1 MSYLQR
7 KMFANGGGAEAN
19 PYYYVSA
26 DRKLVPL
33 DSNQLYDVLSTA
45 GIGEL
50 TALIQNPDVE
60 YSPATQEL
68 FRRVVGERRARG
80 SSTTPNNLEF
90 GKALPDYLDFYSG
103 LENIGGIAK
112 DTILEGAERG
122 VGLFRGLMADQGDPQ
137 DLFVSERFPFN
148 RQGQP
153 VVDPFQGRPDPT
165 NIPELIGRAAEGL
178 EAKAKTVPPL
188 FDRSGSLR
196 RGFSNPE
203 LAAILNRAQSGEI
216 QDFEEEIEELVKPDV
231 VDTAVVEE
239 VTEQAP
245 RELPRGIVEIRNISP
260 EDYEGSNIALLKQEM
275 EIVGR
280 DEEGN
285 PLPETRLLQDPKIQ
299 DLLDEIKPIE
309 LKVDVDK
316 TEADS
321 LLDVEEKFDG
331 LPDSEVQKL
340 LDPIKPILSIPEAAA
355 EAREE
360 QEEQEE
366 QAEDQRSSARDA
378 VTRKLEQPGF
388 FGSDRFLD
396 FIRNVGGELTR
407 TGQFG
412 TGLSLG
418 ASKAAE
424 ERAAREL
431 MAEQEERD
439 FASKLRLARAEAAL
453 EGGGFMDPSDAGK
466 IVDQE
471 NALADNIQ
479 SFEKSRNTLSNLNK
493 VIGILDEGGATG
505 LRGFFGEATDMI
517 QAAISK
523 DNNGKS
529 FDELEPRTRAN
540 SLLKVLRQANVR
552 EILGESGKTI
562 SNLDRQIVEEVF
574 GDIKLTTPVA
584 VSIKKL
590 EDSRK
595 NILNSMRSTQNK
607 IINSKSFFDNVGY
620 DSNVLRINE
629 PILDLIKAFTFAN
642 AESYIAP
649 DTSDA
654 IIDTTL

>member
-19 PYYYVSA
+19 PYYYVNTNN
-26 DRKLVPL
+26 KLVPL
-33 DSNQLYDVLSTA
+33 DSSQLYDVLKTS

-50 TALIQNPDVE
+50 TALIQNPDVT

-68 FRRVVGERRARG
+68 FRKIVGERVAEV
-80 SSTTPNNLEF
+80 SSTTPNNLKF
-90 GKALPDYLDFYSG
+90 GQMLPDYLSPFSMFED
-103 LENIGGIAK
+103 IGGFAK
-112 DTILEGAERG
+112 DTGLEAVEKAMALGS
-122 VGLFRGLMADQGDPQ
+122 GLLADQGEPQ
-137 DLFVSERFPFN
+137 DTFVSERYPFG
-148 RQGQP
+148 RQKKP
-153 VVDPFQGRPDPT
+153 DVRPQRP
-165 NIPELIGRAAEGL
+165 AQEGL
-178 EAKAKTVPPL
+178 PGAIAAIAAAGEGIGSSLSNLVPLGP
-188 FDRSGSLR
+188 SKEGMLR

-203 LAAILNRAQSGEI
+203 LAAILNRAQSGEV
-216 QDFEEEIEELVKPDV
+216 QDFEAEIEQLTQPDI
-231 VDTAVVEE
+231 VDTASVEE
-239 VTEQAP
+239 VSVETP
-245 RELPRGIVEIRNISP
+245 RELPTGTVEIRNISP

-285 PLPETRLLQDPKIQ
+285 PLPETRLLQDPEIQ

-331 LPDSEVQKL
+331 LPDSEVQEL

-355 EAREE
+355 EK
-360 QEEQEE
+360 QEEQDGE
-366 QAEDQRSSARDA
+366 QPPPPKDPI
-378 VTRKLEQPGF
+378 TRKLEEPGF

-431 MAEQEERD
+431 MAEKEDRD

-453 EGGGFMDPSDAGK
+453 EGSGYMDPTDANK
-466 IVDQE
+466 IIDQE
-471 NALADNIQ
+471 NLVADNIQ
-479 SFEKSRNTLSNLNK
+479 SFEKSRNSLSNLNK
-493 VIGILDEGGATG
+493 VIGILDAGGATG

-517 QAAISK
+517 EAIITK

-562 SNLDRQIVEEVF
+562 SNLDRAIVEDVF
-574 GDIKLTTPVA
+574 GDIKIGTPVA
-584 VSIKKL
+584 VSLKKL

-595 NILNSMRSTQNK
+595 NIINGMMSTQNK
-607 IINSKSFFDNVGY
+607 IINSASFFNNVGY
-620 DSNVLRINE
+620 DSQSLRINQ
-629 PILDLIKAFTFAN
+629 PILDLIRTFTFEN

-654 IIDTTL
+654 GIIETTL

>member
-19 PYYYVSA
+19 PYYYVNTNN
-26 DRKLVPL
+26 KLVPL
-33 DSNQLYDVLSTA
+33 DSSQLYDVLKTS

-50 TALIQNPDVE
+50 TALIQNPDVT

-68 FRRVVGERRARG
+68 FRKIVGERVAG
-80 SSTTPNNLEF
+80 ASSTTPNNLEF
-90 GKALPDYLDFYSG
+90 GQMLPDYLSPYSMF
-103 LENIGGIAK
+103 EDIGGFAK
-112 DTILEGAERG
+112 DTGLEAVEKGMALG
-122 VGLFRGLMADQGDPQ
+122 SGLLADQGEPQ
-137 DLFVSERFPFN
+137 DTFVSERYPFG
-148 RQGQP
+148 RQKKPDVRTQ
-153 VVDPFQGRPDPT
+153 RP
-165 NIPELIGRAAEGL
+165 AQEGL
-178 EAKAKTVPPL
+178 PGAIAAIAAAGENIGSSLSNLVPLGP
-188 FDRSGSLR
+188 SKEGMLR

-203 LAAILNRAQSGEI
+203 LAAILNRAQSGEV
-216 QDFEEEIEELVKPDV
+216 QDFEAEIEQLTQPDI
-231 VDTAVVEE
+231 VDTASVEE
-239 VTEQAP
+239 VSVETP
-245 RELPRGIVEIRNISP
+245 RELPTGTVEIRNISP
-260 EDYEGSNIALLKQEM
+260 EDYEASNIALLKQEM

-285 PLPETRLLQDPKIQ
+285 PLPETRLLQDVEIQ

-331 LPDSEVQKL
+331 LPDSEIKDL
-340 LDPIKPILSIPEAAA
+340 LDPIQPILSIPEAAA
-355 EAREE
+355 EE
-360 QEEQEE
+360 QKEQDGE
-366 QAEDQRSSARDA
+366 QPPPPKDPI
-378 VTRKLEQPGF
+378 TRKLEEPGF

-431 MAEQEERD
+431 MAEKEDRD

-453 EGGGFMDPSDAGK
+453 EGSGYMDPTDANK
-466 IVDQE
+466 IIDQE
-471 NALADNIQ
+471 NLVADNIQ
-479 SFEKSRNTLSNLNK
+479 SFEKSRNSLSNLNK
-493 VIGILDEGGATG
+493 VIGILDAGGATG

-517 QAAISK
+517 EAIITK

-562 SNLDRQIVEEVF
+562 SNLDRAIVEDVF
-574 GDIKLTTPVA
+574 GDIKIGTPVA
-584 VSIKKL
+584 VSLKKL

-595 NILNSMRSTQNK
+595 NIINGMMSTQNK
-607 IINSKSFFDNVGY
+607 IINSASFFNNVGY
-620 DSNVLRINE
+620 DSQSLRINQ
-629 PILDLIKAFTFAN
+629 PILDLIRTFTFEN

-654 IIDTTL
+654 GIIETTL

>member
-19 PYYYVSA
+19 PYYYVSP

-165 NIPELIGRAAEGL
+165 NVPELIGRAAEGL

-239 VTEQAP
+239 VTEQVP

-275 EIVGR
+275 EIMGR

-285 PLPETRLLQDPKIQ
+285 PLPETRLLRDPEIQ

-331 LPDSEVQKL
+331 LPDSEVQEL
-340 LDPIKPILSIPEAAA
+340 LEPIKPILSIPEAAA
-355 EAREE
+355 EAEKA
-360 QEEQEE
+360 QEEQDD
-366 QAEDQRSSARDA
+366 DQPPPARD
-378 VTRKLEQPGF
+378 VITRKLEEPGF

-412 TGLSLG
+412 PGLSLG

-453 EGGGFMDPSDAGK
+453 EGTGFMDPTDANK
-466 IVDQE
+466 ITDQE

-517 QAAISK
+517 EAAISK
-523 DNNGKS
+523 DNDGKS
-529 FDELEPRTRAN
+529 FDELKPRTRAN

-574 GDIKLTTPVA
+574 GDIRLTTPVA

-590 EDSRK
+590 EDSRR
-595 NILNSMRSTQNK
+595 NILNGMMSTQNK
-607 IINSKSFFDNVGY
+607 IINSASFFDNIGY
-620 DSNVLRINE
+620 TSRSLKINQ

-654 IIDTTL
+654 GIIDTTL

>member
-33 DSNQLYDVLSTA
+33 DSSQLYNVLKTS

-68 FRRVVGERRARG
+68 FRQVVGERVAQYSG
-80 SSTTPNNLEF
+80 TTPNNIKF
-90 GKALPDYLDFYSG
+90 GQVLPDYLSAPSMFED
-103 LENIGGIAK
+103 LGGFAK
-112 DTILEGAERG
+112 DTGLEAVERAI
-122 VGLFRGLMADQGDPQ
+122 GLGRGLLADQGEPQ
-137 DLFVSERFPFN
+137 DTFVSERYPFN
-148 RQGQP
+148 RQQETVVPQNLPDQP
-153 VVDPFQGRPDPT
+153 PS
-165 NIPELIGRAAEGL
+165 NLPESIGRAFAGAANKISSL
-178 EAKAKTVPPL
+178 DLGNVLPDKA
-188 FDRSGSLR
+188 GMLR

-216 QDFEEEIEELVKPDV
+216 QDFEEEIKELVKPDV

-260 EDYEGSNIALLKQEM
+260 DDYEGSNIALLKQEM

-285 PLPETRLLQDPKIQ
+285 PLPETRLLQDPEIQ

-321 LLDVEEKFDG
+321 LMDTELKFEGLKPGELKEGTEEIFESIRPG
-331 LPDSEVQKL
+331 E
-340 LDPIKPILSIPEAAA
+340 DPTKPIAPIMPIGEPAPEK
-355 EAREE
+355 
-360 QEEQEE
+360 
-366 QAEDQRSSARDA
+366 DA

-439 FASKLRLARAEAAL
+439 FASKLRLAQAEAAL
-453 EGGGFMDPSDAGK
+453 EAAGEGAYNKDKIKTYVEFEDTLIQALREFDEDERIISDINQIMNEDINDPNAFGVRGFITKVSEDLRAAAGMG
-466 IVDQE
+466 
-471 NALADNIQ
+471 
-479 SFEKSRNTLSNLNK
+479 EKEWSNLSAPK
-493 VIGILDEGGATG
+493 RTQLILDVTAQ
-505 LRGFFGEATDMI
+505 R
-517 QAAISK
+517 S
-523 DNNGKS
+523 
-529 FDELEPRTRAN
+529 
-540 SLLKVLRQANVR
+540 VR
-552 EILGESGKTI
+552 DILGESGKTI
-562 SNLDRQIVEEVF
+562 SNLDRDIVAKIFGSVNVF
-574 GDIKLTTPVA
+574 TTPA
-584 VSIKKL
+584 ELKKKL
-590 EDSRK
+590 ENSRK
-595 NILNSMRSTQNK
+595 NIIESMRKEQNT
-607 IINSKSFFDNVGY
+607 IINRSNALKESGY
-620 DSNVLRINE
+620 PSQVI
-629 PILDLIKAFTFAN
+629 FAN
-642 AESYIAP
+642 IPLIERILKFNFDDIENYKLGSNAAGYIE
-649 DTSDA
+649 
-654 IIDTTL
+654 TTL

>member
-19 PYYYVSA
+19 PYYYVSP

-165 NIPELIGRAAEGL
+165 NVPELIGRAAEGL

-275 EIVGR
+275 EIIGR

-285 PLPETRLLQDPKIQ
+285 PLPETRLLRDPEIQ

-331 LPDSEVQKL
+331 LPDSEVQEL

-355 EAREE
+355 EAEE
-360 QEEQEE
+360 AQEEQDD
-366 QAEDQRSSARDA
+366 DQPPPARD
-378 VTRKLEQPGF
+378 VITRKLEEPGF

-453 EGGGFMDPSDAGK
+453 EDTGFMDPADANK
-466 IVDQE
+466 ITDQE

-517 QAAISK
+517 EAAIKS
-523 DNNGKS
+523 DTGKS
-529 FDELEPRTRAN
+529 FEDLNPRTRAN

-562 SNLDRQIVEEVF
+562 SNLDRQIVEDVF
-574 GDIKLTTPVA
+574 GDIRFGTPVS

-595 NILNSMRSTQNK
+595 NILNGMMSTQNK
-607 IINSKSFFDNVGY
+607 IINSASFFDNVGY
-620 DSNVLRINE
+620 DSQSLKINQ

-654 IIDTTL
+654 GIIETTL

>member
-19 PYYYVSA
+19 PYYYVNNQN
-26 DRKLVPL
+26 KLVPL
-33 DSNQLYDVLSTA
+33 DPIKLFNVLETA
-45 GIGEL
+45 PIPEVE
-50 TALIQNPDVE
+50 ALIQNPDVR
-60 YSPATQEL
+60 YSPETQEI
-68 FRRVVGERRARG
+68 FRQIVGKRKAG
-80 SSTTPNNLEF
+80 FSSVSPSTFEF
-90 GKALPDYLDFYSG
+90 GEALPDYLSFYSG
-103 LENIGGIAK
+103 VQDVGGVAL
-112 DTILEGAERG
+112 DTLGEIAERG
-122 VGLFRGLMADQGDPQ
+122 KGLFTGFMADQGEPQ
-137 DLFVSERFPFN
+137 DTFVSERYPFN

-153 VVDPFQGRPDPT
+153 FVDPSQGRPDPT
-165 NIPELIGRAAEGL
+165 NVAGVLGRAAEGIQARL
-178 EAKAKTVPPL
+178 ASLPPL
-188 FDRSGSLR
+188 GPSEEGILR
-196 RGFSNPE
+196 RGYTNPE

-245 RELPRGIVEIRNISP
+245 RELPTGTVEIRNISP
-260 EDYEGSNIALLKQEM
+260 DDYEGSNIALLKQEM
-275 EIVGR
+275 EIIGR

-285 PLPETRLLQDPKIQ
+285 PLPETRLLQDPEIQ

-309 LKVDVDK
+309 VKVDVDK

-331 LPDSEVQKL
+331 LPDSEVQEL

-355 EAREE
+355 ETEEE
-360 QEEQEE
+360 QDEGQPPPT
-366 QAEDQRSSARDA
+366 RD
-378 VTRKLEQPGF
+378 VITRKLEQPGF

-453 EGGGFMDPSDAGK
+453 EGGGFMDPSDAQK
-466 IVDQE
+466 VVDQE
-471 NALADNIQ
+471 NLIADDIQ
-479 SFEKSRNTLSNLNK
+479 SFEKSRNSLSNLNQ
-493 VIGILDEGGATG
+493 VIAILDAGDATG
-505 LRGFFGEATDMI
+505 VKGFFGEATDMI
-517 QAAISK
+517 EAAINK
-523 DNNGKS
+523 NEGKP
-529 FDELEPRTRAN
+529 FEELKGRTKAN
-540 SLLKVLRQANVR
+540 ALLKVLRQANVR

-562 SNLDRQIVEEVF
+562 SNLDRQIVEDVF
-574 GDIKLTTPVA
+574 GDIKLGTPLA
-584 VSIKKL
+584 VSLKKL
-590 EDSRK
+590 KDSRK
-595 NILNSMRSTQNK
+595 NILNGMRSTQNRL
-607 IINSKSFFDNVGY
+607 INSKSFFDNIGY
-620 DSNVLRINE
+620 TSNTLRINE
-629 PILDLIKAFTFAN
+629 PIIDLIKAFTFAN

-654 IIDTTL
+654 GIIDTTLATN

>member
-19 PYYYVSA
+19 PYYYVNTNN
-26 DRKLVPL
+26 KLVPL
-33 DSNQLYDVLSTA
+33 DSSQLYDVLKTS

-50 TALIQNPDVE
+50 TALIQNPDVT

-68 FRRVVGERRARG
+68 FRKIVGERVAEV
-80 SSTTPNNLEF
+80 SSTTPNNLKF
-90 GKALPDYLDFYSG
+90 GQMLPDYLSPFSMFED
-103 LENIGGIAK
+103 IGGFAK
-112 DTILEGAERG
+112 DTGLEAVEKAMALGS
-122 VGLFRGLMADQGDPQ
+122 GLLADQGEPQ
-137 DLFVSERFPFN
+137 DTFVSERYPFG
-148 RQGQP
+148 RQKKP
-153 VVDPFQGRPDPT
+153 DVRPQRP
-165 NIPELIGRAAEGL
+165 AQEGL
-178 EAKAKTVPPL
+178 PGAIAAIAAAGEGIGSSLSNLVPLGP
-188 FDRSGSLR
+188 SKEGMLR

-203 LAAILNRAQSGEI
+203 LAAILNRAQSGEV
-216 QDFEEEIEELVKPDV
+216 QDFEAEIEQLTQPDI
-231 VDTAVVEE
+231 VDTASVEE
-239 VTEQAP
+239 VSVETP
-245 RELPRGIVEIRNISP
+245 RELPTGTVEIRNISP
-260 EDYEGSNIALLKQEM
+260 EDYEASNIALLKQEM

-285 PLPETRLLQDPKIQ
+285 PLPETRLLQDVEIQ

-331 LPDSEVQKL
+331 LPDSEVQEL

-355 EAREE
+355 EK
-360 QEEQEE
+360 QEEQDGE
-366 QAEDQRSSARDA
+366 QPPPPKDPI
-378 VTRKLEQPGF
+378 TRKLEEPGF

-431 MAEQEERD
+431 MAEKEDRD

-453 EGGGFMDPSDAGK
+453 EGSGYMDPTDANK
-466 IVDQE
+466 IIDQE
-471 NALADNIQ
+471 NLVADNIQ
-479 SFEKSRNTLSNLNK
+479 SFEKSRNSLSNLNK
-493 VIGILDEGGATG
+493 VIGILDAGGATG

-517 QAAISK
+517 EAIITK

-562 SNLDRQIVEEVF
+562 SNLDRAIVEDVF
-574 GDIKLTTPVA
+574 GDIKIGTPVA
-584 VSIKKL
+584 VSLKKL

-595 NILNSMRSTQNK
+595 NIINGMMSTQNK
-607 IINSKSFFDNVGY
+607 IINSASFFNNVGY
-620 DSNVLRINE
+620 DSQSLRINQ
-629 PILDLIKAFTFAN
+629 PILDLIRTFTFEN

-654 IIDTTL
+654 GIIETTL

>member
-19 PYYYVSA
+19 PYYYVNNQN
-26 DRKLVPL
+26 KLVPL
-33 DSNQLYDVLSTA
+33 DPIKLFNVLETA
-45 GIGEL
+45 PIPEVE
-50 TALIQNPDVE
+50 ALIQNPDVR
-60 YSPATQEL
+60 YSPETQEI
-68 FRRVVGERRARG
+68 FRQIVGKRKAG
-80 SSTTPNNLEF
+80 FSSVSPSTFEF
-90 GKALPDYLDFYSG
+90 GEALPDYLSFYSG
-103 LENIGGIAK
+103 VQDVGGVAL
-112 DTILEGAERG
+112 DTLGEIAERG
-122 VGLFRGLMADQGDPQ
+122 KGLFTGFMADQGEPQ
-137 DLFVSERFPFN
+137 DTFVSERYPFN

-153 VVDPFQGRPDPT
+153 FVDPSQGRPDPT
-165 NIPELIGRAAEGL
+165 NVAGVLGRAAEGI
-178 EAKAKTVPPL
+178 EARLASLPPL
-188 FDRSGSLR
+188 GPSEEGILR
-196 RGFSNPE
+196 RGYTNPE

-245 RELPRGIVEIRNISP
+245 RELPTGTVEIRNISP
-260 EDYEGSNIALLKQEM
+260 DDYEGSNIALLKQEM
-275 EIVGR
+275 EIIGR

-285 PLPETRLLQDPKIQ
+285 PLPETRLLQDPEIQ
-299 DLLDEIKPIE
+299 DILDEIKPIE
-309 LKVDVDK
+309 LKVDVNK

-331 LPDSEVQKL
+331 LPDSEVQEL

-355 EAREE
+355 ETEEE
-360 QEEQEE
+360 QDEGQPPPP
-366 QAEDQRSSARDA
+366 RD
-378 VTRKLEQPGF
+378 VITRKLEQPGF

-407 TGQFG
+407 TGQMG
-412 TGLSLG
+412 AGLALG

-453 EGGGFMDPSDAGK
+453 EGTGFMDPTDANK

-505 LRGFFGEATDMI
+505 LKGFFGEATDMI
-517 QAAISK
+517 EAAIKS
-523 DNNGKS
+523 DTGKS
-529 FDELEPRTRAN
+529 FEELNPRTRAN

-562 SNLDRQIVEEVF
+562 SNLDRQIVEDVF
-574 GDIKLTTPVA
+574 GDIRFGTPVS

-595 NILNSMRSTQNK
+595 NILNGMMSTQNK
-607 IINSKSFFDNVGY
+607 IINSASFFDNIGY
-620 DSNVLRINE
+620 TSQSLKINQ
-629 PILDLIKAFTFAN
+629 PILDLIKAFTFSN

-654 IIDTTL
+654 GIIDTTL

>member
-19 PYYYVSA
+19 PYYYVNNQN
-26 DRKLVPL
+26 KLVPL
-33 DSNQLYDVLSTA
+33 DPIKLFNVLETA
-45 GIGEL
+45 PIPEVE
-50 TALIQNPDVE
+50 ALIQNPDVR
-60 YSPATQEL
+60 YSPETQEI
-68 FRRVVGERRARG
+68 FRQIVGKRKASF
-80 SSTTPNNLEF
+80 SSVSPSTFEF
-90 GKALPDYLDFYSG
+90 GEALPDYLSFYSG
-103 LENIGGIAK
+103 VQDVGGVAL
-112 DTILEGAERG
+112 DTLGEIAERG
-122 VGLFRGLMADQGDPQ
+122 KGLFTGFMADQGEPQ
-137 DLFVSERFPFN
+137 DTFVSERYPFN

-153 VVDPFQGRPDPT
+153 FVDPSQGRPDPT
-165 NIPELIGRAAEGL
+165 NIAGVLGRAAEGI
-178 EAKAKTVPPL
+178 EARLASLPPL
-188 FDRSGSLR
+188 GPSEEGMLR
-196 RGFSNPE
+196 RGYTNPE

-245 RELPRGIVEIRNISP
+245 RELPTGTVEIRNISP
-260 EDYEGSNIALLKQEM
+260 DDYEGSNIALLKQEM
-275 EIVGR
+275 EIIGR

-285 PLPETRLLQDPKIQ
+285 PLPETRLLQDPEIQ

-309 LKVDVDK
+309 VKVDVDK

-331 LPDSEVQKL
+331 LPDSAIQEL

-355 EAREE
+355 ETEEE
-360 QEEQEE
+360 QDEGQPPPP
-366 QAEDQRSSARDA
+366 RD
-378 VTRKLEQPGF
+378 VITRKLEQPGF

-453 EGGGFMDPSDAGK
+453 EGTGFMDPGDANK

-517 QAAISK
+517 EAAIKS
-523 DNNGKS
+523 DTGKS
-529 FDELEPRTRAN
+529 FEDLNPRTRAN

-562 SNLDRQIVEEVF
+562 SNLDRQIVEDVF
-574 GDIKLTTPVA
+574 GDIRFGTPVS

-595 NILNSMRSTQNK
+595 NILNGMRSTQNK
-607 IINSKSFFDNVGY
+607 IINSKSFFDNIGY

-654 IIDTTL
+654 GIIDTTL

>member
-19 PYYYVSA
+19 PYYYVNNQN
-26 DRKLVPL
+26 KLVPL
-33 DSNQLYDVLSTA
+33 DPIKLFNVLETA
-45 GIGEL
+45 PIPEVE
-50 TALIQNPDVE
+50 ALIQNPDVR
-60 YSPATQEL
+60 YSPETQEI
-68 FRRVVGERRARG
+68 FRQIVGKRKAG
-80 SSTTPNNLEF
+80 FSSVSPSTFEF
-90 GKALPDYLDFYSG
+90 GEALPDYLSFYSG
-103 LENIGGIAK
+103 VQDVGGVAL
-112 DTILEGAERG
+112 DTLGEIAERG
-122 VGLFRGLMADQGDPQ
+122 KGLFTGFMADQGEPQ
-137 DLFVSERFPFN
+137 DTFVSERYPFN

-153 VVDPFQGRPDPT
+153 FVDPSQGRPDPT
-165 NIPELIGRAAEGL
+165 NVAGVLGRAAEGIQARL
-178 EAKAKTVPPL
+178 ASLPPL
-188 FDRSGSLR
+188 GPSEEGILR
-196 RGFSNPE
+196 RGYTNPE

-216 QDFEEEIEELVKPDV
+216 QDFEEEIEELVKPNV

-245 RELPRGIVEIRNISP
+245 RELPTGTVEIRNISP
-260 EDYEGSNIALLKQEM
+260 DDYEGSNIALLKQEM
-275 EIVGR
+275 EIIGR

-285 PLPETRLLQDPKIQ
+285 PLPETRLLQDPEIQ

-309 LKVDVDK
+309 VKVDVDK

-331 LPDSEVQKL
+331 LPDSEVQEL

-355 EAREE
+355 ETEEE
-360 QEEQEE
+360 QDEGQPPPT
-366 QAEDQRSSARDA
+366 RD
-378 VTRKLEQPGF
+378 VITRKLEQPGF

-453 EGGGFMDPSDAGK
+453 EGGGFMDPSDAQK
-466 IVDQE
+466 VVDQE
-471 NALADNIQ
+471 NLIADDIQ
-479 SFEKSRNTLSNLNK
+479 SFEKSRNSLSNLNQ
-493 VIGILDEGGATG
+493 VIAILDAGDATG
-505 LRGFFGEATDMI
+505 VKGFFGEATDMI
-517 QAAISK
+517 EAAINK
-523 DNNGKS
+523 NEGKP
-529 FDELEPRTRAN
+529 FEELKGRTKAN
-540 SLLKVLRQANVR
+540 ALLKVLRQANVR

-562 SNLDRQIVEEVF
+562 SNLDRQIVEDVF
-574 GDIKLTTPVA
+574 GDIKLGTPLA
-584 VSIKKL
+584 VSLKKL
-590 EDSRK
+590 KDSRK
-595 NILNSMRSTQNK
+595 NILNGMRSTQNRL
-607 IINSKSFFDNVGY
+607 INSKSFFDNIGY
-620 DSNVLRINE
+620 TSNTLRINE
-629 PILDLIKAFTFAN
+629 PIIDLIKAFTFAN

-654 IIDTTL
+654 GIIDTTLATN

>member
-19 PYYYVSA
+19 PYYYVNNQN
-26 DRKLVPL
+26 KLVPL
-33 DSNQLYDVLSTA
+33 DPIKLFNVLETA
-45 GIGEL
+45 PIPEVE
-50 TALIQNPDVE
+50 ALIQNPDVR
-60 YSPATQEL
+60 YSPETQEI
-68 FRRVVGERRARG
+68 FRQIVGKRKAG
-80 SSTTPNNLEF
+80 FSSVSPSTFKF
-90 GKALPDYLDFYSG
+90 GEALPDYLSFYSG
-103 LENIGGIAK
+103 VQDVGGVAL
-112 DTILEGAERG
+112 DTLGEIAERG
-122 VGLFRGLMADQGDPQ
+122 KGLFTGFMADQGEPQ
-137 DLFVSERFPFN
+137 DTFVSERYPFN

-153 VVDPFQGRPDPT
+153 FVDPSQGRPDPT
-165 NIPELIGRAAEGL
+165 NVADIIGLAAKGI
-178 EAKAKTVPPL
+178 EARLASLPPL
-188 FDRSGSLR
+188 GPSEEGMLR
-196 RGFSNPE
+196 RGYTNPE
-203 LAAILNRAQSGEI
+203 LAAILNRAQTGEI

-245 RELPRGIVEIRNISP
+245 RELPTGTVEIRNISP
-260 EDYEGSNIALLKQEM
+260 DDYEGSNIALLKQEM
-275 EIVGR
+275 EIIGR

-285 PLPETRLLQDPKIQ
+285 PLPETRLLQDPEIQ

-309 LKVDVDK
+309 VKVDVDK

-331 LPDSEVQKL
+331 LPDSAIQEL

-355 EAREE
+355 ETEEE
-360 QEEQEE
+360 QDEGQPPPP
-366 QAEDQRSSARDA
+366 RD
-378 VTRKLEQPGF
+378 VITRKLEQPGF

-453 EGGGFMDPSDAGK
+453 EGTGFMDPTDANK

-517 QAAISK
+517 EAAIKS
-523 DNNGKS
+523 DTGKS
-529 FDELEPRTRAN
+529 FEDLNPRTRAN

-562 SNLDRQIVEEVF
+562 SNLDRQIVEDVF
-574 GDIKLTTPVA
+574 GDIRFGTPVS

-595 NILNSMRSTQNK
+595 NILNGMRSTQNK
-607 IINSKSFFDNVGY
+607 IINSKSFFDNIGY

-654 IIDTTL
+654 GIIDTTL

>member
-33 DSNQLYDVLSTA
+33 DSSQLYNVLKTS

-68 FRRVVGERRARG
+68 FRQVVGERVAQYSG
-80 SSTTPNNLEF
+80 TTPNNIKF
-90 GKALPDYLDFYSG
+90 GQVLPDYLSAPSMFED
-103 LENIGGIAK
+103 LGGFAK
-112 DTILEGAERG
+112 DTGLEAVERAI
-122 VGLFRGLMADQGDPQ
+122 GLGRGLLADQGEPQ
-137 DLFVSERFPFN
+137 DTFVSERYPFN
-148 RQGQP
+148 RQQETVVPQNLPDQP
-153 VVDPFQGRPDPT
+153 PS
-165 NIPELIGRAAEGL
+165 NLPESIGRAFAGAANKISSL
-178 EAKAKTVPPL
+178 DLGNVLPDKA
-188 FDRSGSLR
+188 GMLR

-216 QDFEEEIEELVKPDV
+216 QDFEEEIKELVKPDV

-239 VTEQAP
+239 VTEQAS

-260 EDYEGSNIALLKQEM
+260 DDYEGSNIALLKQEM

-285 PLPETRLLQDPKIQ
+285 PLPETRLLQDPEIQ

-331 LPDSEVQKL
+331 LPDSEVQEL

-355 EAREE
+355 EA
-360 QEEQEE
+360 QEEQDEG
-366 QAEDQRSSARDA
+366 QPPPPRD
-378 VTRKLEQPGF
+378 VITRKLEQPGF

-439 FASKLRLARAEAAL
+439 FASKLRLAQAEAAL
-453 EGGGFMDPSDAGK
+453 EAAGEGAYNKDK
-466 IVDQE
+466 IKTYVEFEDT
-471 NALADNIQ
+471 LIQ
-479 SFEKSRNTLSNLNK
+479 SLREFDEDERIISDINQIMNEDINDPNAFGVRGFITKVSEDLRAAAGMGEKEWSNLSAPK
-493 VIGILDEGGATG
+493 RTQLILDVTAQ
-505 LRGFFGEATDMI
+505 R
-517 QAAISK
+517 S
-523 DNNGKS
+523 
-529 FDELEPRTRAN
+529 
-540 SLLKVLRQANVR
+540 VR
-552 EILGESGKTI
+552 DILGESGKTI
-562 SNLDRQIVEEVF
+562 SNLDRDIVAKIFGSVNVF
-574 GDIKLTTPVA
+574 TTPA
-584 VSIKKL
+584 ELKKKL
-590 EDSRK
+590 ENSRK
-595 NILNSMRSTQNK
+595 NIIESMRKEQNT
-607 IINSKSFFDNVGY
+607 IINRSNALKESGY
-620 DSNVLRINE
+620 PSQVI
-629 PILDLIKAFTFAN
+629 FAN
-642 AESYIAP
+642 IPLIERILKFNFDDIENYKLGSNAAGYIE
-649 DTSDA
+649 
-654 IIDTTL
+654 TTL

>member
-1 MSYLQR
+1 
-7 KMFANGGGAEAN
+7 MFANGGGAEAN
-19 PYYYVSA
+19 PYYYVNNQN
-26 DRKLVPL
+26 KLVPL
-33 DSNQLYDVLSTA
+33 DPTKLFNVLETA
-45 GIGEL
+45 PIPEIE
-50 TALIQNPDVE
+50 ALIQNPDVR
-60 YSPATQEL
+60 YSPETQEI
-68 FRRVVGERRARG
+68 FRQIVGKRKAG
-80 SSTTPNNLEF
+80 FSSVSPSTFEF
-90 GKALPDYLDFYSG
+90 GEALPDYLSFYSG
-103 LENIGGIAK
+103 VQDAGGVAL
-112 DTILEGAERG
+112 DTLGEIAERG
-122 VGLFRGLMADQGDPQ
+122 KGLFTGFMADQGEPQ
-137 DLFVSERFPFN
+137 DTFVSERYPFN

-153 VVDPFQGRPDPT
+153 FVDPSQGRPDPT
-165 NIPELIGRAAEGL
+165 NVADIIGLAAKGIEARLESLPPIGPSEEGI
-178 EAKAKTVPPL
+178 
-188 FDRSGSLR
+188 LR
-196 RGFSNPE
+196 RGYTNPE

-231 VDTAVVEE
+231 VDTAVVED

-245 RELPRGIVEIRNISP
+245 RELPTGTVEIRNISP
-260 EDYEGSNIALLKQEM
+260 DEYEGSNIALLKQEM
-275 EIVGR
+275 EIIGR

-285 PLPETRLLQDPKIQ
+285 PLPETRLLQDPEIQ

-309 LKVDVDK
+309 VKVDVDK

-331 LPDSEVQKL
+331 LPDSEVQEL

-355 EAREE
+355 EA
-360 QEEQEE
+360 QEEQD
-366 QAEDQRSSARDA
+366 EDQPSPPRD
-378 VTRKLEQPGF
+378 VITRKLEQPGF

-453 EGGGFMDPSDAGK
+453 EGTGFMDPGDANK

-517 QAAISK
+517 EAAIKS
-523 DNNGKS
+523 DTGKS
-529 FDELEPRTRAN
+529 FEDLNPRTRAN

-562 SNLDRQIVEEVF
+562 SNLDRQIVEDVF
-574 GDIKLTTPVA
+574 GDIRFGTPVS

-595 NILNSMRSTQNK
+595 NILNGMMSTQNK
-607 IINSKSFFDNVGY
+607 IINSRSFFDNIGY
-620 DSNVLRINE
+620 DSNVLRINQ
-629 PILDLIKAFTFAN
+629 PILDLIKAFTFSN

-654 IIDTTL
+654 GIIDTTLATN

>member
-19 PYYYVSA
+19 PYYYVNTNN
-26 DRKLVPL
+26 KLVPL
-33 DSNQLYDVLSTA
+33 DSSQLYDVLKTS

-50 TALIQNPDVE
+50 TALIQNPDVT

-68 FRRVVGERRARG
+68 FRKIVGERVAG
-80 SSTTPNNLEF
+80 ASSTTPNNLEF
-90 GKALPDYLDFYSG
+90 GQMLPDYLSPYSMF
-103 LENIGGIAK
+103 EDIGGFAK
-112 DTILEGAERG
+112 DTGLEAVEKAMALGSG
-122 VGLFRGLMADQGDPQ
+122 MLADQGEPQ
-137 DLFVSERFPFN
+137 DTFVSERYPFG
-148 RQGQP
+148 RQKKP
-153 VVDPFQGRPDPT
+153 DVRPQRP
-165 NIPELIGRAAEGL
+165 AQEGL
-178 EAKAKTVPPL
+178 PGAIAAIAAAGENIGSSLSNLVPLGP
-188 FDRSGSLR
+188 SKEGMLR
-196 RGFSNPE
+196 RGYTNPE
-203 LAAILNRAQSGEI
+203 LAAILNRAQSGEV
-216 QDFEEEIEELVKPDV
+216 QDFEAEIEQLTQPDI
-231 VDTAVVEE
+231 VDTASVEE
-239 VTEQAP
+239 VSVETP
-245 RELPRGIVEIRNISP
+245 RELPTGTVEIRNISP
-260 EDYEGSNIALLKQEM
+260 EDYEASNIALLKQEM

-285 PLPETRLLQDPKIQ
+285 PLPETRLLQDVEIQ

-331 LPDSEVQKL
+331 LPDSEIKDL
-340 LDPIKPILSIPEAAA
+340 LDPIQPILSIPEAAA
-355 EAREE
+355 EE
-360 QEEQEE
+360 QKEQDGE
-366 QAEDQRSSARDA
+366 QPPPPKDPI
-378 VTRKLEQPGF
+378 TRKLEEPGF

-431 MAEQEERD
+431 MAEKEDRD

-453 EGGGFMDPSDAGK
+453 EGSGYMDPTDANK
-466 IVDQE
+466 IIDQE
-471 NALADNIQ
+471 NLVADNIQ
-479 SFEKSRNTLSNLNK
+479 SFEKSRNSLSNLNK
-493 VIGILDEGGATG
+493 VIGILDAGGATG

-517 QAAISK
+517 EAIITK

-562 SNLDRQIVEEVF
+562 SNLDRAIVEDVF
-574 GDIKLTTPVA
+574 GDIKIGTPVA
-584 VSIKKL
+584 VSLKKL

-595 NILNSMRSTQNK
+595 NIINGMMNTQNK
-607 IINSKSFFDNVGY
+607 IINSASFFNNVGY
-620 DSNVLRINE
+620 DSQSLRINQ
-629 PILDLIKAFTFAN
+629 PILDLIRTFTFEN

-654 IIDTTL
+654 GIIETTL

>member
-19 PYYYVSA
+19 PYYYVNTNN
-26 DRKLVPL
+26 KLVPL
-33 DSNQLYDVLSTA
+33 DSSQLYDVLKTS

-50 TALIQNPDVE
+50 TALIQNPDVT

-68 FRRVVGERRARG
+68 FRKIVGERVAG
-80 SSTTPNNLEF
+80 ASSTTPNNLEF
-90 GKALPDYLDFYSG
+90 GQMLPDYISPYSMF
-103 LENIGGIAK
+103 EDIGGFAK
-112 DTILEGAERG
+112 DTGLEAVEKAMALGS
-122 VGLFRGLMADQGDPQ
+122 GLLADQGEPQ
-137 DLFVSERFPFN
+137 DTFVSERYPFG
-148 RQGQP
+148 RQKKP
-153 VVDPFQGRPDPT
+153 DVRPQRP
-165 NIPELIGRAAEGL
+165 AQEGL
-178 EAKAKTVPPL
+178 PGAIAAIAAAGEGIGSSLSNLVPLGP
-188 FDRSGSLR
+188 SKEGMLR

-203 LAAILNRAQSGEI
+203 LAAILNRAQSGEV
-216 QDFEEEIEELVKPDV
+216 QDFEAEIEQLTQPDI
-231 VDTAVVEE
+231 VDTASVEE
-239 VTEQAP
+239 VSVETP
-245 RELPRGIVEIRNISP
+245 RELPTGTVEIRNISP
-260 EDYEGSNIALLKQEM
+260 EDYEASNIALLKQEM

-285 PLPETRLLQDPKIQ
+285 PLPETRLLQDVEIQ

-331 LPDSEVQKL
+331 LPDSEVQEL

-355 EAREE
+355 EK
-360 QEEQEE
+360 QEEQDGE
-366 QAEDQRSSARDA
+366 QPPPPKDPI
-378 VTRKLEQPGF
+378 TRKLEEPGF

-431 MAEQEERD
+431 MAEKEDRD

-453 EGGGFMDPSDAGK
+453 EGSGYMDPTDANK
-466 IVDQE
+466 IIDQE
-471 NALADNIQ
+471 NLVADNIQ
-479 SFEKSRNTLSNLNK
+479 SFEKSRNSLSNLNK
-493 VIGILDEGGATG
+493 VIGILDAGGATG

-517 QAAISK
+517 EAIITK

-562 SNLDRQIVEEVF
+562 SNLDRAIVEDVF
-574 GDIKLTTPVA
+574 GDIKIGTPVA
-584 VSIKKL
+584 VSLKKL

-595 NILNSMRSTQNK
+595 NIINGMMSTQNK
-607 IINSKSFFDNVGY
+607 IINSASFFNNVGY
-620 DSNVLRINE
+620 DSQSLRINQ
-629 PILDLIKAFTFAN
+629 PILDLIRTFTFEN

-654 IIDTTL
+654 GIIETTL

>member
-1 MSYLQR
+1 MSYLER
-7 KMFANGGGAEAN
+7 KMFANGGGVNVA
-19 PYYYVSA
+19 P
-26 DRKLVPL
+26 
-33 DSNQLYDVLSTA
+33 NQV
-45 GIGEL
+45 
-50 TALIQNPDVE
+50 
-60 YSPATQEL
+60 
-68 FRRVVGERRARG
+68 VVGNETFTIDLNRFEQAVREGLLDGTDLYPIINAPGAQRGSEIQRILNEFARVDEPEIMPGRLASGLFGVPSEERAGTLYAPGDFGSTLQNVGLGLQRYGQSVRNVAADAGNIAARG
-80 SSTTPNNLEF
+80 L
-90 GKALPDYLDFYSG
+90 
-103 LENIGGIAK
+103 GGIADYLTGPDVAGAFGGLK
-112 DTILEGAERG
+112 GREEAIQRQAEGQTYMPEGDVFSKVPLMTKDDVARIRLRQLGDIVSLSDTIEQDIETLE
-122 VGLFRGLMADQGDPQ
+122 
-137 DLFVSERFPFN
+137 
-148 RQGQP
+148 
-153 VVDPFQGRPDPT
+153 
-165 NIPELIGRAAEGL
+165 
-178 EAKAKTVPPL
+178 
-188 FDRSGSLR
+188 
-196 RGFSNPE
+196 
-203 LAAILNRAQSGEI
+203 
-216 QDFEEEIEELVKPDV
+216 KPDV

-245 RELPRGIVEIRNISP
+245 RELPTGTVEIRNISP
-260 EDYEGSNIALLKQEM
+260 DDYEGSNIALLKQEM
-275 EIVGR
+275 EIIGR

-285 PLPETRLLQDPKIQ
+285 PLPETRLLQDPEIQ

-309 LKVDVDK
+309 VKVDVDK

-331 LPDSEVQKL
+331 LPDSEVQEL

-355 EAREE
+355 EA
-360 QEEQEE
+360 QEEQD
-366 QAEDQRSSARDA
+366 EDQPSPPRD
-378 VTRKLEQPGF
+378 VITRKLEQPGF

-453 EGGGFMDPSDAGK
+453 EGTGFMDPGDANK

-517 QAAISK
+517 EAAIKS
-523 DNNGKS
+523 DTGKS
-529 FDELEPRTRAN
+529 FEDLNPRTRAN

-562 SNLDRQIVEEVF
+562 SNLDRQIVEDVF
-574 GDIKLTTPVA
+574 GDIRFGTPVS

-595 NILNSMRSTQNK
+595 NILNGMMSTQNK
-607 IINSKSFFDNVGY
+607 IINSRSFFDNIGY
-620 DSNVLRINE
+620 DSNVLRINQ
-629 PILDLIKAFTFAN
+629 PILDLIKAFTFSN

-654 IIDTTL
+654 GIIDTTLATN

>member
-7 KMFANGGGAEAN
+7 KMFAKGGGVNVAPNQVIVGNETFTIDLNRFEQAVREGLLDGTDLYPIIN
-19 PYYYVSA
+19 APGAQRGSEIQRILNEFARVDEPEIMPGRLASGLFGVPSEERAGTLYAPGDFGSTLQNVGLGLQRYGQSVRNVAA
-26 DRKLVPL
+26 D
-33 DSNQLYDVLSTA
+33 A
-45 GIGEL
+45 GNI
-50 TALIQNPDVE
+50 A
-60 YSPATQEL
+60 
-68 FRRVVGERRARG
+68 ARG
-80 SSTTPNNLEF
+80 L
-90 GKALPDYLDFYSG
+90 
-103 LENIGGIAK
+103 GGIADYLTGPDVAGAFGGLK
-112 DTILEGAERG
+112 GREEAIQRQAEGQTYMPEGDVFSKVPLMTKDDVARIRLRQLGDIVSLSDTIKQDIETLE
-122 VGLFRGLMADQGDPQ
+122 
-137 DLFVSERFPFN
+137 
-148 RQGQP
+148 
-153 VVDPFQGRPDPT
+153 
-165 NIPELIGRAAEGL
+165 
-178 EAKAKTVPPL
+178 
-188 FDRSGSLR
+188 
-196 RGFSNPE
+196 
-203 LAAILNRAQSGEI
+203 
-216 QDFEEEIEELVKPDV
+216 KPDV

-239 VTEQAP
+239 VTEQAL
-245 RELPRGIVEIRNISP
+245 RELPTGTVEIRNISP
-260 EDYEGSNIALLKQEM
+260 DDYEGSNIALLKQEM
-275 EIVGR
+275 EIIGR

-285 PLPETRLLQDPKIQ
+285 PLPETRLLQDPEIQ

-309 LKVDVDK
+309 VKVDVDK

-331 LPDSEVQKL
+331 LPDSEVQEL

-355 EAREE
+355 EA
-360 QEEQEE
+360 QEEQD
-366 QAEDQRSSARDA
+366 EDQPSPPRD
-378 VTRKLEQPGF
+378 VITRKLEQPGF

-453 EGGGFMDPSDAGK
+453 EGTGFMDPGDANK

-517 QAAISK
+517 EAAIKS
-523 DNNGKS
+523 DTGKS
-529 FDELEPRTRAN
+529 FEDLNPRTRAN

-562 SNLDRQIVEEVF
+562 SNLDRQIVEDVF
-574 GDIKLTTPVA
+574 GDIRFGTPVS

-595 NILNSMRSTQNK
+595 NILNGMMSTQNK
-607 IINSKSFFDNVGY
+607 IINSASFFDNIGY
-620 DSNVLRINE
+620 TSQSLKINQ

-654 IIDTTL
+654 GIIDTTL

>member
-19 PYYYVSA
+19 PYYYVNTNN
-26 DRKLVPL
+26 KLVPL
-33 DSNQLYDVLSTA
+33 DSSQLYDVLKTS

-50 TALIQNPDVE
+50 TALIQNPDVK

-68 FRRVVGERRARG
+68 FRKIVGERVAEV
-80 SSTTPNNLEF
+80 SSTTPNNLKF
-90 GKALPDYLDFYSG
+90 GQMLPDYLSPFSMFED
-103 LENIGGIAK
+103 IGGFAK
-112 DTILEGAERG
+112 DTGLEAVEKAMALGSG
-122 VGLFRGLMADQGDPQ
+122 MLADQGEPQ
-137 DLFVSERFPFN
+137 DTFVSERYPFG
-148 RQGQP
+148 RQKKP
-153 VVDPFQGRPDPT
+153 DVRPQRP
-165 NIPELIGRAAEGL
+165 AQEGL
-178 EAKAKTVPPL
+178 PGAIAAIAAAGEGIGSSLSNLVPLGP
-188 FDRSGSLR
+188 SKEGMLR

-203 LAAILNRAQSGEI
+203 LAAILNRAQSGEV
-216 QDFEEEIEELVKPDV
+216 QDFEAEIEQLTQPDI
-231 VDTAVVEE
+231 VDTASVEE
-239 VTEQAP
+239 VSVETP
-245 RELPRGIVEIRNISP
+245 RELPTGTVEIRNISP
-260 EDYEGSNIALLKQEM
+260 EDYEASNIALLKQEM

-285 PLPETRLLQDPKIQ
+285 PLPETRLLQDPEIQ

-331 LPDSEVQKL
+331 LPDSEVQEL

-355 EAREE
+355 EE
-360 QEEQEE
+360 QKEQDGE
-366 QAEDQRSSARDA
+366 QPPPPKDPI
-378 VTRKLEQPGF
+378 TRKLEEPGF

-431 MAEQEERD
+431 MAEKEDRD

-453 EGGGFMDPSDAGK
+453 EGSGYMDPTDANK
-466 IVDQE
+466 IIDQE
-471 NALADNIQ
+471 NLVADNIQ
-479 SFEKSRNTLSNLNK
+479 SFEKSRNSLSNLNK
-493 VIGILDEGGATG
+493 VIGILDAGGATG

-517 QAAISK
+517 EAIITK

-562 SNLDRQIVEEVF
+562 SNLDRAIVEDVF
-574 GDIKLTTPVA
+574 GDIKIGTPVA
-584 VSIKKL
+584 VSLKKL

-595 NILNSMRSTQNK
+595 NIINGMMSTQNK
-607 IINSKSFFDNVGY
+607 IINSASFFNNVGY
-620 DSNVLRINE
+620 DSQSLRINQ
-629 PILDLIKAFTFAN
+629 PILDLIRTFTFEN

-654 IIDTTL
+654 GIIETTL

>member
-33 DSNQLYDVLSTA
+33 DSGQLYNVLKTS

-68 FRRVVGERRARG
+68 FRQVVGERVAQYSG
-80 SSTTPNNLEF
+80 TTPNNIKF
-90 GKALPDYLDFYSG
+90 GQVLPDYLSAPSMFED
-103 LENIGGIAK
+103 LGGFAK
-112 DTILEGAERG
+112 DTGLEAVERAI
-122 VGLFRGLMADQGDPQ
+122 GLGRGLLADQGEPQ
-137 DLFVSERFPFN
+137 DTFVSERYPFN
-148 RQGQP
+148 RQQETVVPQNLPDQP
-153 VVDPFQGRPDPT
+153 PSNVS
-165 NIPELIGRAAEGL
+165 ESIGRAFAGAANKISSL
-178 EAKAKTVPPL
+178 DLGNVLPDKA
-188 FDRSGSLR
+188 GMLR

-216 QDFEEEIEELVKPDV
+216 QDFEEEIKELVKPDV

-245 RELPRGIVEIRNISP
+245 RELPTGTVEIRNISP
-260 EDYEGSNIALLKQEM
+260 DEYEGSNIALLKQEM
-275 EIVGR
+275 EIIGR

-285 PLPETRLLQDPKIQ
+285 PLPETRLLQDPEIQ

-331 LPDSEVQKL
+331 LPDSEVQEL

-355 EAREE
+355 EA
-360 QEEQEE
+360 QEEQDEG
-366 QAEDQRSSARDA
+366 QPPPPRD
-378 VTRKLEQPGF
+378 VITRKLEQPGF

-453 EGGGFMDPSDAGK
+453 EGTGFMDPTDAK
-466 IVDQE
+466 KVVDQE
-471 NALADNIQ
+471 NLIADDIQ
-479 SFEKSRNTLSNLNK
+479 SFEKSRNSLSNLNQ
-493 VIGILDEGGATG
+493 VIAILDAGDATG
-505 LRGFFGEATDMI
+505 VKGFFGEATDMI
-517 QAAISK
+517 EAAINK
-523 DNNGKS
+523 NEGKP
-529 FDELEPRTRAN
+529 FEELEGRTKAN
-540 SLLKVLRQANVR
+540 ALLKVLRQANVR
-552 EILGESGKTI
+552 DILGESGKTI
-562 SNLDRQIVEEVF
+562 SNLDRQIVEDVF
-574 GDIKLTTPVA
+574 GDIKLGTPLA
-584 VSIKKL
+584 VSLKKL
-590 EDSRK
+590 KDSRK
-595 NILNSMRSTQNK
+595 NILNGMRSTQNRL
-607 IINSKSFFDNVGY
+607 INSKSFFDNIGY
-620 DSNVLRINE
+620 TSNTLRINE
-629 PILDLIKAFTFAN
+629 PIIDLIKAFTFAN